1 MMGRIISGK
10 GRCKF
15 GVKFQFP
22 SLSQVGNN
30 VTNFT
35 ENNRK

>member
-1 MMGRIISGK
+1 MMGRIIIGK
-10 GRCKF
+10 GWCKF
-15 GVKFQFP
+15 GVKFQVP